1 MYVFLGVMGKGEQ
14 MNTLTNITKKE
25 AIKEITDAKFQSRSV
40 DDFQL
45 ITGATKNTINNLMPS
60 SLKREL
66 QNYIGNGKAKII
78 VWKS

>member
-1 MYVFLGVMGKGEQ
+1 MGKGEQ

-25 AIKEITDAKFQSRSV
+25 AIKEITNAKFQNRSV

-45 ITGATKNTINNLMPS
+45 ITGANKNTINTLMPS

-66 QNYIGNGKAKII
+66 QNYIGNSKAKII

>member
-1 MYVFLGVMGKGEQ
+1 MGKGEQ

-25 AIKEITDAKFQSRSV
+25 AIKEITNAKFQNRSV
-40 DDFQL
+40 DDLQL
-45 ITGATKNTINNLMPS
+45 ITSANKNTINNLPS

-78 VWKS
+78 VWRS